1 MIDLV
6 FFIDISTLFEF
17 NYTGIPN
24 VNYKIVEYLFNEKY
38 QDKTYFF
45 HCERTVKRDVIA
57 ELLKKRT
64 GKDLLALH
72 NTQEMYESYIDSI
85 LKEMNC
91 PSIGIFSNIKT
102 IKKKFTYEAQLIYD
116 LTYLLTPELHH
127 QDTIKWHTSTIEEDI
142 CTDDLCICI
151 SESTKE
157 DLVNYLQFPLEKTL
171 VSHLGFDRSLLE
183 TPLYSSI
190 FDKYSVEKFVL
201 VIGTIEP
208 RKNIQLVLSF
218 LENNPRVLEQYK
230 FVFLGKDGWGK
241 TFKETL
247 NQVNLNPQTKTHR
260 IKHFGYV
267 TEEEKN
273 ILLMTADFLIYS
285 SVYEG
290 FGLPVLEALSCGC
303 PVLTSMTSSI
313 PEVGENAV
321 TYFEPYD
328 LTSFETSFFQLVT
341 DLERNREKIVA
352 AGLAQAEKF
361 TWNAFME
368 RALARIESDIKNKK

>member
-6 FFIDISTLFEF
+6 FFVDISTLFEF

-24 VNYKIVEYLFNEKY
+24 VNYKIVEYLFSEEYKDN
-38 QDKTYFF
+38 TYFF

-72 NTQEMYESYIDSI
+72 NTQKMYESYIDSI
-85 LKEMNC
+85 LKEIDC
-91 PSIGIFSNIKT
+91 PSVGIFSNIKT
-102 IKKKFTYEAQLIYD
+102 IKKKFTFEAQLIYD
-116 LTYLLTPELHH
+116 LTFLLTPELHH
-127 QDTIKWHTSTIEEDI
+127 KDTIKWHTSTIEEDI
-142 CTDDLCICI
+142 STDDLCICI
-151 SESTKE
+151 SESTQE
-157 DLVNYLQFPLEKTL
+157 DLVNYLGFPVEKTL
-171 VSHLGFDRSLLE
+171 VSHLGFDRSVIQN
-183 TPLYSSI
+183 PLYSKI
-190 FDKYSVEKFVL
+190 IDKYSVEKFVL

-208 RKNIQLVLSF
+208 RKNIQLILKF
-218 LENNPRVLEQYK
+218 LESNPVVLEQYK
-230 FVFLGKDGWGK
+230 FVFLGRDGWGK

-247 NQVNLNPQTKTHR
+247 AHVDLKPQLKRDR

-267 TEEEKN
+267 TEEEKT
-273 ILLMTADFLIYS
+273 ILLMTAEFLIYS

-321 TYFEPYD
+321 TYFEPYN
-328 LTSFETSFFQLVT
+328 LTSFETSFFQLVD
-341 DLERNREKIVA
+341 DLEQDRQAIVN
-352 AGLAQAEKF
+352 AGLSQAEKF
-361 TWNAFME
+361 TWDAFME
-368 RALARIESDIKNKK
+368 RAIARINSALENRK